1 MLKKG
6 RSKFLLALILTITIL
21 STSIAV
27 FAAAPSVSLTTPGAV
42 GFYMLNEDLTVR
54 ATVNNSPT
62 SVKLYWDNDYRKDLS
77 LISGTTYGTT
87 WKPIAT
93 IFWEDR
99 RLGVY
104 TAFGW
109 GMSAKLKVQ
118 ATNSDGSGYS
128 EHAGHVTSNPRSV
141 YEDIDST
148 WSYTNDQTNSF
159 IGVSTS
165 WSAKPHGTTNTYNC
179 TAYVVGNETSWQWPT
194 EWPSLTTTE
203 GKNYLQAYMSKGS
216 YNGYNYSSRP
226 GSLTYSNVRTTYQ
239 PWTTKVIYYNGN
251 HFAKVVQYDSNGYPS
266 LLYSKW
272 GYAELLKSTNKDC
285 FASGMYG
292 SAYYYID

>member
-1 MLKKG
+1 MLNKG
-6 RSKFLLALILTITIL
+6 LSKFLLALVLTITIL

-27 FAAAPSVSLTTPGAV
+27 FAAAPTVSLTTPGAV

-62 SVKLYWDNDYRKDLS
+62 SVKLYWDNDYRKTLS
-77 LISGTTYGTT
+77 LISGTTYGVN
-87 WKPIAT
+87 WKPIST

-99 RLGVY
+99 RIGVY
-104 TAFGW
+104 TAYGW
-109 GMSAKLKVQ
+109 GMSAKLKVE
-118 ATNSDGSGYS
+118 ATNGDGTGYS
-128 EHAGHVTSNPRSV
+128 DHAGHVTIAQRSM
-141 YEDIDST
+141 YSGIDST
-148 WSYTNDQTNSF
+148 WFHTSDQTNSF
-159 IGVSTS
+159 IGVFTG
-165 WSAKPHGTTNTYNC
+165 WSAGYHGQTNTYNC
-179 TAYVVGNETSWQWPT
+179 LAYVVGNETSWQWPT

-251 HFAKVVQYDSNGYPS
+251 HFAKVIAYDSNGYPS
-266 LLYSKW
+266 KLYSKW
-272 GYAELLKSTNKDC
+272 GCAELIKSTNKDC
-285 FASGMYG
+285 FASGGYG